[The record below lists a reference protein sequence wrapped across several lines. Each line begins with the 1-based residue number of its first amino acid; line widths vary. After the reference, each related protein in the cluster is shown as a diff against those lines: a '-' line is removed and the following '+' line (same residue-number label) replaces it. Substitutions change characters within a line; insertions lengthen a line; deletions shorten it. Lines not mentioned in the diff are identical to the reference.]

1 MSPTKLLSEEPL
13 SEELLGESPSYS
25 YKEPAEEPD
34 SLPTTSP
41 FMDSLLQYLVRGI
54 GLMAS
59 LGLFLLS
66 LVVMIYAFVEGG
78 FAAIEILQFSDSEYN
93 IIYNTMT
100 VVDLFLLGFSV
111 LIASVGIYELFVGV
125 LPNMPDWLRMED
137 LESLKGVLVKTV
149 IVVLGISFMGRVV
162 TWEGEENL
170 LEYGIAVGGVVAAL
184 SFFLSVKSEAN
195 KEVT

>member
-1 MSPTKLLSEEPL
+1 MS
-13 SEELLGESPSYS
+13 
-25 YKEPAEEPD
+25 
-34 SLPTTSP
+34 
-41 FMDSLLQYLVRGI
+41 SLLQYLIRGI

-59 LGLFLLS
+59 VGLFLLT

-78 FAAIEILQFSDSEYN
+78 SVVAEILQFSGSEETV
-93 IIYNTMT
+93 IYDTMT

-137 LESLKGVLVKTV
+137 FDALKGVLIKTV

-162 TWEGEENL
+162 TWDGEKSL
-170 LEYGIAVGGVVAAL
+170 LDYGIAIGAVVAAL
-184 SFFLSVKSEAN
+184 SFFLSVKSEADKAEAEVDKTEAETGKTEAEADKAEAETDETEAN
-195 KEVT
+195 KTDT